1 MHIIQS
7 NYRKRSVDRVY
18 RRFIKRILDFTICLC
33 GLVVLA
39 IPMLVIAVIIR
50 LDSEGGAIFKQKRLG
65 KNKKIITVYKF
76 RTMVPNAYAIGGT
89 RTYEN
94 DPRITR
100 VGAFLRRTSLDE
112 TPQLWNIL
120 KGDMSIIG
128 PRPILAEEEAE
139 VDQPELYQDRYS
151 VLPGLFCSVDLDYRA
166 TATRTT
172 QFQMDQEYVQNM
184 SFRED
189 CRIFLGAIK
198 PVVSGSNVY
207 KEPAPETKEGDQE
220 A

>member
-1 MHIIQS
+1 MKQK
-7 NYRKRSVDRVY
+7 KRVGGSRYLVW
-18 RRFIKRILDFTICLC
+18 KRGMDIFFSALLLIFLW
-33 GLVVLA
+33 
-39 IPMLVIAVIIR
+39 IPMGVIALAVGLSSR
-50 LDSEGGAIFKQKRLG
+50 GGVLFRQVRVG
-65 KNKKIITVYKF
+65 RNGEPFVCYKF

-100 VGAFLRRTSLDE
+100 VGAFLRKTSLDE

-120 KGDMSIIG
+120 NGDMSIIG

-139 VDQPELYQDRYS
+139 VDQPQLYQDRYS
-151 VLPGLFCSVDLDYRA
+151 VLPGLFCSADLDYRA

-172 QFQMDQEYVQNM
+172 QFQMDQEYVRNM
-184 SFRED
+184 TFRED

-207 KEPAPETKEGDQE
+207 TEPASETKEGDQE